1 MALSPKVFSRVEER
15 MQVIQEEALASAL
28 ANIWWPQFAREKP
41 STASAEHLYLL
52 MTGGAMDYG
61 VEGTREFM
69 EQTISRMDLT
79 PKFFSAP
86 GLEILKSELDDS
98 DGAGFQ
104 KAAQWAGDTAVKG
117 VLFPQRKLA
126 AALLANPTCYDGKA
140 FFATDHPL
148 LPGDP
153 DSDTWANDLTGSADG
168 DYPGAV
174 PIGGSTSVAD
184 ANTNVGKALAYIR
197 GLKGPDGVT
206 CLNLEP
212 VALLASPSLYRSA
225 LLATKAQFIGGTAG
239 STDVRAVINDFG
251 LDLVRAGELAG
262 DSSYYI
268 ACRQVGTEVGP
279 WIWLN
284 RETPNVSYYG
294 PMTSAQLARL
304 DVFQW
309 GVRGRGV
316 IAPGRPH
323 FMFRCKAT

>member
-1 MALSPKVFSRVEER
+1 MALSPKVFARVEER
-15 MQVIQEEALASAL
+15 MRVIQENVYASAL
-28 ANIWWPQFAREKP
+28 ANVWWPKFAREM
-41 STASAEHLYLL
+41 TTGASVEHLYLL

-69 EQTISRMDLT
+69 EQAISRMDLT
-79 PKFFSAP
+79 PRFFTAP
-86 GLEILKSELDDS
+86 GLEILRSELEDS
-98 DGAGFQ
+98 NGAGFQ

-117 VLFPQRKLA
+117 TLFPQQKLA
-126 AALLANPTCYDGKA
+126 AALLANPTCYDTKA
-140 FFATDHPL
+140 IFATDHPL

-153 DSDTWANDLTGSADG
+153 DSDVWANDLTGSASG

-174 PIGGSTSVAD
+174 PINGSDVAV
-184 ANTNVGKALAYIR
+184 ANANVGKALAYIR

-212 VALLASPSLYRSA
+212 FALLASPTLYRYA

-239 STDVRAVINDFG
+239 STDVRAVINDFN

-262 DSSYYI
+262 DPSYYI

-294 PMTSAQLARL
+294 PMTDAQLARM
-304 DVFQW
+304 DTFQW

>member
-1 MALSPKVFSRVEER
+1 MALSPKVLARVEER
-15 MQVIQEEALASAL
+15 MQVIQENAYASAL
-28 ANIWWPQFAREKP
+28 ANIWWPKIAKERP
-41 STASAEHLYLL
+41 STASAEKLYLL

-79 PKFFSAP
+79 PKFFTAP
-86 GLEILKSELDDS
+86 GLEILRSELEDS

-104 KAAQWAGDTAVKG
+104 KASQWAGDTAVKG
-117 VLFPQRKLA
+117 ALFPQHKLA
-126 AALLANPTCYDGKA
+126 AALLANPLCYDGQN
-140 FFATDHPL
+140 FFDTDHPL

-153 DSDTWANDLTGSADG
+153 DSGTWKNDLTGSADG

-174 PIGGSTSVAD
+174 PLTGD
-184 ANTNVGKALAYIR
+184 AATANANLAKALAYIR
-197 GLKGPDGVT
+197 TIKGPDGVT

-212 VALLASPSLYRSA
+212 VALLGSPTIHRLA
-225 LLATKAQFIGGTAG
+225 LVAAKAQFIGGTAG
-239 STDVRAVINDFG
+239 STDISALVNDFG
-251 LDLVRAGELAG
+251 VDLIRAGELAG
-262 DSSYYI
+262 DTSYYI
-268 ACRQVGTEVGP
+268 MCRQAGTEVGP

-284 RETPNVSYYG
+284 RESPNVAYHG
-294 PMTSAQLARL
+294 PQTDAQLARM
-304 DVFQW
+304 DKFQW

>member
-1 MALSPKVFSRVEER
+1 MALSPKVFAGVEER
-15 MQVIQEEALASAL
+15 MQVIQENAYVSAL
-28 ANIWWPQFAREKP
+28 SNVWWNKFAKERT
-41 STASAEHLYLL
+41 STASVEHLYLL

-69 EQTISRMDLT
+69 EQAISHMDLK

-104 KAAQWAGDTAVKG
+104 KATQWAGDTAVKG
-117 VLFPQRKLA
+117 ALFPQHKLA
-126 AALLANPTCYDGKA
+126 EALIANPVCYDGTS
-140 FFATDHPL
+140 FFGTAHPL

-153 DSDTWANDLTGSADG
+153 DSGVWANDLTGAASG

-174 PIGGSTSVAD
+174 PITGTVETAHE
-184 ANTNVGKALAYIR
+184 NIGKALAYIR

-212 VALLASPSLYRSA
+212 VALLASPSLHRHA
-225 LLATKAQFIGGTAG
+225 LAATKAQFIGGSMGA
-239 STDVRAVINDFG
+239 TDVSAVVNDFG

-262 DSSYYI
+262 DDSYYI
-268 ACRQVGTEVGP
+268 ACRQAGTEVGP

-284 RETPNVSYYG
+284 RETPSVSYYG
-294 PMTSAQLARL
+294 PMTDAQLARM
-304 DVFQW
+304 DKFQW

-316 IAPGRPH
+316 VGPGRPH
-323 FMFRCKAT
+323 FMFRCKPS